1 MEYLVIGPSSMG
13 LFGFMGSL
21 KRHEEKLKNIREISG
36 SSAGAILG
44 ACLALEIPL
53 DDVLDKFMN
62 LDIAHLA
69 KYKLRTF
76 FRNFGLVDMEPV
88 RKAIVDIL
96 GLDVTFRELKK
107 KLHVSVY
114 NLNRGCTE
122 YFSSDTHPDMCVVDA
137 VCMSMSIPFIASTV
151 PHNGNIYLDGG
162 TKEDIPLTPFFGKPY
177 HKVLTFK
184 LRIRDTYISRINS
197 FNEFISALLGRALS
211 LRGEIDTSRLCKTI
225 LVSTGE
231 YNLFKF
237 DMSHDDKLRM
247 FFIGYN
253 T

>member
-21 KRHEEKLKNIREISG
+21 KRHEEKLKNIKEISG
-36 SSAGAILG
+36 SSAGAVLG

-53 DDVLDKFMN
+53 DDVLDKFMT
-62 LDIAHLA
+62 LDIEQLA

-76 FRNFGLVDMEPV
+76 FRNYGLVDMDPV
-88 RKAIVDIL
+88 RSAIVDIF
-96 GLDVTFRELKK
+96 GRDVKFGELKK

-122 YFSSDTHPDMCVVDA
+122 YFSNDTHPDMHVVDA
-137 VCMSMSIPFIASTV
+137 VCMSMSIPFIACTV
-151 PHNGNIYLDGG
+151 PYNGNIYLDGG
-162 TKEDIPLTPFFGKPY
+162 TKEDIPLTPFLGKPY
-177 HKVLTFK
+177 HKVLSFK
-184 LRIRDTYISRINS
+184 LRLREQYIHKISS
-197 FNEFISALLGRALS
+197 FHEFISALLGRALS

-225 LVSTGE
+225 L
-231 YNLFKF
+231 

-247 FFIGYN
+247 FFLGYN
-253 T
+253 D

>member
-13 LFGFMGSL
+13 LFGFVGSL
-21 KRHEEKLKNIREISG
+21 KRHEEKLKNIKEISG
-36 SSAGAILG
+36 SSAGAVLG

-53 DDVLDKFMN
+53 DDVLDKFMT
-62 LDIAHLA
+62 LDIEQLA

-76 FRNFGLVDMEPV
+76 FRNYGLVDMDPV
-88 RKAIVDIL
+88 RSAIVDIF
-96 GLDVTFRELKK
+96 GRDVKFGELKK
-107 KLHVSVY
+107 KLHVSAY

-122 YFSSDTHPDMCVVDA
+122 YFSNDTHPDMHVVDA
-137 VCMSMSIPFIASTV
+137 VCMSMSIPFIACTV
-151 PHNGNIYLDGG
+151 PYNGNIYLDGG

-177 HKVLTFK
+177 HKVLSFK
-184 LRIRDTYISRINS
+184 LRLREQYIHKISS
-197 FNEFISALLGRALS
+197 FHEFISALLGRALS

-231 YNLFKF
+231 HNLFKF

-247 FFIGYN
+247 FFLGYN
-253 T
+253 D